1 MTDQIQF
8 VSVRERILSAS
19 ILAMVLTG
27 ASGCAGEPPQP
38 AQTVTPDQVR
48 GHADKTFER
57 LKQEEQGRSTDSAA
71 PR

>member
-1 MTDQIQF
+1 MKDRVQF
-8 VSVRERILSAS
+8 ASVRERILSAG
-19 ILAMVLTG
+19 ILAVVLMG
-27 ASGCAGEPPQP
+27 ASGCASEPPKP

-57 LKQEEQGRSTDSAA
+57 LKQEEQGRSTDSTT